1 MTHNNKTYVGDIE
14 MVSKDAKIS
23 FLNDLDIELLDIYCK
38 NVNVELTIEDG
49 RITDYKR
56 RKEEIK

>member
-1 MTHNNKTYVGDIE
+1 MTHNNKTYVGDIK
-14 MVSKDAKIS
+14 MVSEDAKIS

-56 RKEEIK
+56 KEEIK

>member
-56 RKEEIK
+56 KEEIK